1 MPLNQHKTCNPFL
14 FRCNHVAIL
23 IQTTKIVCKC
33 NLWNTNKK
41 SLLAQL
47 PPHLLLAA
55 CRLTSLLSSLVITCA
70 LLPPPP
76 HHTISSALELS
87 ILSHPFVHHW
97 QLNTP
102 SLLQT
107 HPTLCASPFYT
118 LAGKPVTLQ
127 FEINEPFVNIILLA
141 QDGKKLQWKAGE
153 REREFSKEEVYCA
166 QYASVKIT

>member
-1 MPLNQHKTCNPFL
+1 MCI
-14 FRCNHVAIL
+14 RD
-23 IQTTKIVCKC
+23 
-33 NLWNTNKK
+33 
-41 SLLAQL
+41 S
-47 PPHLLLAA
+47 
-55 CRLTSLLSSLVITCA
+55 
-70 LLPPPP
+70 
-76 HHTISSALELS
+76 SSALELS

-153 REREFSKEEVYCA
+153 RERIFKGRGLLCTICKCKNNLTSEHNISQGPNLPEIEHYHN
-166 QYASVKIT
+166 SHSITISIIKSMTVWLTSNNYEHHILFGWLTLYTCMLDTWKKPVVNYIH